1 LTFSPVDITPFIAVI
16 TSAFARVR
24 AVSAVSAFTAKKK
37 GYPVL
42 RDADNEGVVGD
53 DEAMWMFDN
62 PPETSGGM
70 TRLKL
75 RWGIVRL
82 VKSKT
87 FFYFGGFLVLF
98 DLVFMCLRSF
108 YASEQTLELVD
119 NAETAF
125 TLVFA
130 IEIIIRMAGTTS
142 WMNFWS
148 TKRNLFDLFLV
159 ISTCVIQLP
168 MIQDSWVYKYLTIFQ
183 ILRMYRLF
191 ICIPRVR
198 RLLVSFKNIE
208 MMTKGEEGLNLGFH
222 SRLLWVQV
230 KVSFMSWYFLFWQL
244 LYVPQ
249 YSCKCLVVIL
259 IQL

>member
-1 LTFSPVDITPFIAVI
+1 
-16 TSAFARVR
+16 
-24 AVSAVSAFTAKKK
+24 
-37 GYPVL
+37 
-42 RDADNEGVVGD
+42 
-53 DEAMWMFDN
+53 MWMFDN
-62 PPETSGGM
+62 TPDELGRGM

-75 RWGIVRL
+75 RWWIVRL

-108 YASEQTLELVD
+108 YASEDLLELID
-119 NAETAF
+119 NAETGF
-125 TLVFA
+125 TFVFA
-130 IEIIIRMAGTTS
+130 IEIILRMVGAPS

-183 ILRMYRLF
+183 ILRLYRLF

-198 RLLVSFKNIE
+198 SLLVK
-208 MMTKGEEGLNLGFH
+208 KKH
-222 SRLLWVQV
+222 
-230 KVSFMSWYFLFWQL
+230 YA
-244 LYVPQ
+244 
-249 YSCKCLVVIL
+249 IL
-259 IQL
+259 I

>member
-1 LTFSPVDITPFIAVI
+1 M
-16 TSAFARVR
+16 
-24 AVSAVSAFTAKKK
+24 SAVSAFTAKKK

-42 RDADNEGVVGD
+42 RDAEGLD
-53 DEAMWMFDN
+53 DEAMWMFEN
-62 PPETSGGM
+62 TPEELGRGV

-75 RWGIVRL
+75 RWWIVRL
-82 VKSKT
+82 VKSRI

-108 YASEQTLELVD
+108 YASEKTLEMID

-125 TLVFA
+125 TFIFA
-130 IEIIIRMAGTTS
+130 IEIILRIVGTTN
-142 WMNFWS
+142 WMTFWS

-183 ILRMYRLF
+183 ILRLYRLF

-198 RLLVSFKNIE
+198 RLLVSFVV
-208 MMTKGEEGLNLGFH
+208 
-222 SRLLWVQV
+222 SQVQII
-230 KVSFMSWYFLFWQL
+230 
-244 LYVPQ
+244 
-249 YSCKCLVVIL
+249 VIL
-259 IQL
+259 K